1 MITRR
6 QALLAILIAPAS
18 RYHLPY
24 QEPQE
29 PQPPINNN
37 KEAPF
42 TFTGG
47 SNTGT
52 FEPAIIQKP
61 WLELTL
67 WADSVPDGIDKIVVN
82 YGKERLEISAK
93 DIWDAIQ
100 SPAVYPPLGTPPF
113 NPSKF

>member
-6 QALLAILIAPAS
+6 QAILAILIAPAG
-18 RYHLPY
+18 RYHLPS

-37 KEAPF
+37 KEAP
-42 TFTGG
+42 FTGG

-82 YGKERLEISAK
+82 YGKDRLEISAK
-93 DIWDAIQ
+93 DIWLALNPPLLTPDPRVQ
-100 SPAVYPPLGTPPF
+100 SPYRP
-113 NPSKF
+113 